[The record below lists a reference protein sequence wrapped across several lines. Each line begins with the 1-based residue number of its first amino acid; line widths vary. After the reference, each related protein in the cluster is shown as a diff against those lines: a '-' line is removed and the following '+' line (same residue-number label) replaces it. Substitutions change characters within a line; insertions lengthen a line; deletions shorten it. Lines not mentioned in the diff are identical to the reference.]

1 LTSKKFAVEFPKY
14 LEEYY
19 MANSRQS
26 YGMWIGFLGTL
37 LFFTFIV
44 VLGWVLYRLVGAK
57 SNLMFALI
65 AALFLSVVTPITI
78 IAIRHQVR
86 LTRIKLIDLFA
97 KSFKLNATGNDGNQN
112 ISFEFVKG
120 KYYSDLDIDEDK
132 SPSLADVPRFPMM
145 LHADWMIL
153 ICAVPYMLF
162 AGFGIFILFA
172 PYVELIPNH
181 GELILHKVTP
191 NWCALNI
198 AEFACTGRA
207 TYSDSS
213 PGIYNWLFP
222 SILAIGGL
230 PANQVLGEN
239 NFGFIYHHVNFLT
252 IAALAF
258 AGGYF
263 YTLRLLLRAV
273 TSFDLSPITFLRAF
287 AHLVL
292 SVLLAVVIFRVFPTV
307 AGFFGGLR
315 DIAVTAYD
323 SVGGVSGTPITPAT
337 ASTAALNNP
346 KDGVSSAWL
355 VIAFALGFIPDAA
368 IQYILKTSRIVFKET
383 YTQLEK
389 HAKQIPITI
398 LDGVDS
404 MIAFRLEES
413 NIYDVQN
420 LSTFNPI
427 MLHIE
432 TPYGIYET
440 IDWVAQAQ
448 LCTIV
453 GPERFLL
460 FKSYNIRTIFD
471 LQKAADAM
479 SADDNVVQLVGSI
492 LMIDC
497 KRNTAMR
504 NEFIPDSAFFQI
516 PKDGQG
522 LFKKDSVVA
531 MVNFIIDDLHVH
543 RLRQIWNHI
552 YLQLESRNARLPPD
566 VKLT

>member
-1 LTSKKFAVEFPKY
+1 
-14 LEEYY
+14 
-19 MANSRQS
+19 
-26 YGMWIGFLGTL
+26 MWVGLLGTL
-37 LFFTFIV
+37 VFFGFIV
-44 VLGWVLYRLVGAK
+44 LLGFILYRLIGAK

-65 AALFLSVVTPITI
+65 AALFLSIVTPITI

-97 KSFKLNATGNDGNQN
+97 KSFKLNAGDDASKQN

-153 ICAVPYMLF
+153 VCAVPYMLF

-181 GELILHKVTP
+181 GDIILHKNIP
-191 NWCALNI
+191 NWCALNVT
-198 AEFACTGRA
+198 EFVCTGRA
-207 TYSDSS
+207 VYSDAS

-230 PANQVLGEN
+230 PAKELLGLDN
-239 NFGFIYHHVNFLT
+239 YNFIYHHVNFLT

-292 SVLLAVVIFRVFPTV
+292 SVLLAGVVFRVFPTV
-307 AGFFGGLR
+307 GGFFGGLR
-315 DIAVTAYD
+315 DIAMSAY
-323 SVGGVSGTPITPAT
+323 SAISGAASAPPILPVAP
-337 ASTAALNNP
+337 SP
-346 KDGVSSAWL
+346 KDGVGSAWL

-368 IQYILKTSRIVFKET
+368 IQYVLKTSRIVFKET
-383 YTQLEK
+383 YTLLEK
-389 HAKQIPITI
+389 HSKQIPITI
-398 LDGVDS
+398 IDGIDS

-471 LQKAADAM
+471 LQKAADDM
-479 SADDNVVQLVGSI
+479 SADDNIVQLVGSI
-492 LMIDC
+492 LLLDC
-497 KRNTAMR
+497 KRNADMR
-504 NEFIPDSAFFQI
+504 KEFMLDSTPFQI
-516 PKDGQG
+516 SKDGKG

-552 YLQLESRNARLPPD
+552 CQQLDIKNVRLTPD
-566 VKLT
+566 LKAT